1 MTDNNG
7 VDAYISLGADINKR
21 KGETTPD
28 TKIGIVSDKL
38 PELTL
43 EMPDED
49 IVKLTTKW
57 EKAWKES
64 DAKNKWEKQISDNE
78 KYWLGEQFDTP
89 KADKNRPLVDNII
102 FESLETY
109 LPETTRRNPEPLVT
123 VDNAELDEEG
133 NETPLHTKYIQ
144 KVKNRLADI
153 ADKNKLRL
161 KLKKGARHW
170 AIYQLGVA
178 KFSWDLDK
186 DMPVV
191 KIVRPKKILLDPE
204 ATIDED
210 GYNGD
215 RIGEVRKLTASKILG
230 VIGKQEDQMDEATG
244 EVKVKGNGEAVKK
257 INDMVKDDVDTEI
270 QFIEWWTPQYMC
282 WKLDSTI
289 LYKKKNPHWNYDRTE
304 TPDPVTDLANPAV
317 SVDDYGNTSTQEVTI
332 EGINHLP
339 SPEMPYKFLS
349 VFNLG
354 DQPMDKTSLMQ
365 QNLSNQDLI
374 NKRNKQMDK
383 NIDRM
388 NGGMVVSLA
397 RSGLTQPQAKGVSE
411 ALRKG
416 GVVVIPDGSPREAID
431 TYAPPALP
439 ADVYNQ
445 LADTRNRLRDIFG
458 VRGSSAAGLETENTV
473 RGKLLNKGTDT
484 DRIGGGFSEYLEQWA
499 DDWYNW
505 IVQLLY
511 VYDPAFQFVQGA
523 KPPKLV
529 ISVKEGSLLPKDSA
543 SIAGQALEL
552 AGLNRIS
559 NLDLYK
565 RLEWP
570 NAEEVAANVW
580 LETNAPQ
587 LLYKDNPLVQE
598 AMMAVAQAKAEAEN
612 TAMVDKEQE
621 HQKSIEMERV
631 KGEIKGV
638 GSKLPSIPEMAQTG
652 G

>member
-7 VDAYISLGADINKR
+7 VDAYISLGADINKK
-21 KGETTPD
+21 KGETTPE

-43 EMPDED
+43 EMKDED

-64 DAKNKWEKQISDNE
+64 DAKSKWEKQISDNE

-89 KADKNRPLVDNII
+89 KADKTRPLVDNII

-123 VDNAELDEEG
+123 VDNAELDAEG

-153 ADKNKLRL
+153 ADKNKIRL

-215 RIGEVRKLTASKILG
+215 RIGEIRKLTASKILG
-230 VIGKQEDQMDEATG
+230 VIGTQEDQLDETTG
-244 EVKVKGNGEAVKK
+244 EVKVRGNGEAVKK
-257 INDMVKDDVDTEI
+257 IKEMVKDDVDTEI
-270 QFIEWWTPQYMC
+270 QFIEWWTPLYMC

-304 TPDPVTDLANPAV
+304 TPDVTDLTNPAV
-317 SVDDYGNTSTQEVTI
+317 SVDDYGNATAQEVTI

-416 GVVVIPDGSPREAID
+416 GVVVIPDGAPREAID
-431 TYAPPALP
+431 TFTPPALP

-445 LADTRNRLRDIFG
+445 LVDTRNRLRDIFG

-543 SIAGQALEL
+543 SIAGQALDL
-552 AGLNRIS
+552 AKLNRIS
-559 NLDLYK
+559 NLDLYR

-612 TAMVDKEQE
+612 TAMIDKEQE

-631 KGEIKGV
+631 KGDIKKED
-638 GSKLPSIPEMAQTG
+638 GSKLPSIPEVVAG